1 MTNQLPDDI
10 SFERWVQYVF
20 DHPVPER
27 VSKEVEEAYRSEVFE
42 IRMAMRESRDVQLTL
57 PPEPDWKIW
66 HLRSDRTDWNVEADP
81 IRTVEYVTRLFTEIE
96 RYTAPYSDAQVNQG
110 IDFLL
115 FPFFSKHVVMLA
127 HMAVPDS
134 MCFACIESFN
144 VVYRELFAKRC
155 TPIIGTKRKR
165 GDPKYNPL
173 NDVCFM
179 WWDIFPFRVSKRPTS
194 PKAEKIHQG
203 LLEVMVK
210 ALHLKSRA
218 CQESALHGLGHW
230 YKAYASFVY
239 EAITQFID
247 THPNLYPPL
256 YDYAIAARGGRML

>member
-27 VSKEVEEAYRSEVFE
+27 VSTEVKNAYDQEVTE
-42 IRMAMRESRDVQLTL
+42 IRTAMRENKDSQLTV
-57 PPEPDWKIW
+57 PPEPDWKVW
-66 HLRSDRTDWNVEADP
+66 HRRSDHTDWNVEADP
-81 IRTVEYVTRLFTEIE
+81 IRTVEFVTQLFTEIE
-96 RYTAPYSDAQVNQG
+96 KITAPYSDAQINQG

-115 FPFFSKHVVMLA
+115 FPFFSKHVVMLG
-127 HMAVPDS
+127 HNAVPDS
-134 MCFACIESFN
+134 MRFACIESFN
-144 VVYRELFAKRC
+144 VVYRDLFAKRC
-155 TPIIGTKRKR
+155 TNRKR

-173 NDVCFM
+173 NEVCFM
-179 WWDIFPFRVSKRPTS
+179 WWDIFPFHPRKRPTS
-194 PKAEKIHQG
+194 AEAEKIDQA
-203 LLEVMVK
+203 LLDVMVK
-210 ALHLKSRA
+210 ALQLKSRA

-239 EAITQFID
+239 EVITQFID

-256 YDYAIAARGGRML
+256 YDYAIAARGGRIM